1 MLYSRDW
8 HNIVTKLYFN
18 KKIKNIY
25 NEATEISFSTWIDK
39 CDTSRSQNT
48 ISVLKINEL
57 PSHEKTRRNQCI
69 SLSERSQ
76 TQKSTNSTIPT
87 MQYARKCRTMKTAKK
102 KKISGFQRLGVGERM
117 NRETIEDFSRAVR
130 YYDDGYICPNPQN
143 TQKQE

>member
-1 MLYSRDW
+1 MFV
-8 HNIVTKLYFN
+8 H
-18 KKIKNIY
+18 
-25 NEATEISFSTWIDK
+25 AQ
-39 CDTSRSQNT
+39 SRSCVQLSAT
-48 ISVLKINEL
+48 RMGCSPPGSSERRICGKWIHKLWSPQTMEYHSTLERNEL